1 MAGLVAR
8 HGPIRLRRRPAVDE
22 RFEALARSITFQQ
35 LAGAAA
41 AAIWGRARALADG
54 AFDAQTVL
62 ALPESQLRGAG
73 LSQAKTDAIRD
84 LARLVIAG
92 EIRLDSAGRMSDDD
106 VIAMLTQ
113 ARGVGPWTAQM
124 FLLFVLRRLD
134 VWPTGDYA
142 VRVGFGRAFSLAETP
157 SPKQLEELGEPFR
170 PYRSVVSWYCW
181 RTVEP
186 IPTP

>member
-1 MAGLVAR
+1 M
-8 HGPIRLRRRPAVDE
+8 RLRRRPAVSE

-35 LAGAAA
+35 LAGRAAS
-41 AAIWGRARALADG
+41 AIWGRTRALADG
-54 AFDAQTVL
+54 TFDAATVL
-62 ALPESQLRGAG
+62 AISEADLRRAG

-84 LARLVIAG
+84 LARLVDTG
-92 EIRLDSAGRMSDDD
+92 HIRLEATGRMSDDE
-106 VIAMLTQ
+106 VVEMLTQ
-113 ARGVGPWTAQM
+113 ARGVGPWTAHM

-142 VRVGFGRAFSLAETP
+142 VRVGFGRAFALDETP
-157 SPKQLEELGEPFR
+157 SPKQLLELGERFR

-186 IPTP
+186 VPTP